1 MLDARIGDLPDRI
14 SDTSVSCVLDHL
26 GFGVD
31 QLNCSRWH
39 GKPIGGGAT
48 SAHLRAVLCTVT
60 KGGSTQ
66 RSAS

>member
-1 MLDARIGDLPDRI
+1 MLEARIADLPDRI
-14 SDTSVSCVLDHL
+14 SDTSVSRVLDHL

-48 SAHLRAVLCTVT
+48 YIHLHAVHCTVT